1 MQAGCMIMLRLHNR
15 LNAVLFKAL
24 MRGHTAAFE
33 IHLDKIFCKSY
44 LQLLT
49 DKVERY
55 GVFVQSV
62 RDQIVISDR
71 LLFPH

>member
-1 MQAGCMIMLRLHNR
+1 MLGLHNR

-24 MRGHTAAFE
+24 MRGHTAALE

-44 LQLLT
+44 LHLLT
-49 DKVERY
+49 DQIKWDRILVDT
-55 GVFVQSV
+55 V